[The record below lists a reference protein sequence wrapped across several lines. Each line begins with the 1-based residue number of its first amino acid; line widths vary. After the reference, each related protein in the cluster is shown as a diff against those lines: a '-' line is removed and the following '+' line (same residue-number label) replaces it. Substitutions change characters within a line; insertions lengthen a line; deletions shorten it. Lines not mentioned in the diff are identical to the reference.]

1 MKLRVRHNSIRLRL
15 GKSEIER
22 LRRGMECREAIRFP
36 GAVLL
41 EYTLEPSSGTAI
53 SASLAGS
60 AIRIGV
66 PERALAAWC
75 SSDRVGLSA
84 EVPCEAAFPLQ
95 ILIEKDF
102 RCLDDRVEE
111 DQSDMFEN
119 PLAEHLNCEQRS
131 SLTGPAF
138 VDENDVVEQKPEVF
152 EHGSFQ
158 EHACC

>member
-1 MKLRVRHNSIRLRL
+1 MPLWQDRLS
-15 GKSEIER
+15 GSV
-22 LRRGMECREAIRFP
+22 FP
-36 GAVLL
+36 NGLSPHGAR
-41 EYTLEPSSGTAI
+41 
-53 SASLAGS
+53 
-60 AIRIGV
+60 RIGWGS
-66 PERALAAWC
+66 PPRFRARRR
-75 SSDRVGLSA
+75 S
-84 EVPCEAAFPLQ
+84 LQ

-138 VDENDVVEQKPEVF
+138 VDENDVVEQRPEVF